1 MKLNQD
7 TDVPSAVLDALVGSV
22 IQPIVLELAQEA
34 KQPISV
40 KVVTCFRGGCA
51 EQPLNVQ
58 AGEGKDAADGEIR
71 VLLKES
77 GQNDFGFA
85 VEAILR
91 GLSPGTG
98 FSGFSLR
105 GKLRSDEG
113 RHSSRLTE
121 RSNRYNVWSWSKDF
135 RFQY

>member
-7 TDVPSAVLDALVGSV
+7 MDVPSALLDALMDSV

-34 KQPISV
+34 KQPIGV

-51 EQPLNVQ
+51 ERKLNVQ

-85 VEAILR
+85 IEAILR

-105 GKLRSDEG
+105 GKLKLDEG
-113 RHSSRLTE
+113 RRSSQVTG

-135 RFQY
+135 RFQS